1 MRLKKTM
8 PVLKFPSRE
17 QRQRAKQMKQVEKN
31 KRHDYDEGDA
41 VQKTLDE
48 LNNNIENLQFDMVN
62 FTNEGNA
69 WLDAQGD
76 EQQRSMS
83 RMNRVYQRRLLMMC
97 VSPLQDGIT
106 PGSLLTAASMF
117 IGLSLGNPDM
127 LRTMKTS
134 VGTVLNTAASEIES
148 RGGKLGDS
156 GVSKFLKKHG
166 DKYLRSANNG
176 RLPFTAETAALAHM
190 ALTREAYVEMR
201 DGKHVPEDVKLKY
214 EAAENTLHT
223 LMAQDEVSM
232 EDMRAYEKNFIGRMA
247 MKDIGVAQRYNEISY
262 DGVAPA
268 KARQVR
274 ETVYVKDKD
283 GNLKPE
289 GYYHE
294 VWNGEFVDAKGKNYT
309 GTMSLRE
316 PMSEDELA
324 NRIGVDMVHNFAHRC
339 VNELDGI
346 GETSKTTY
354 SSMLNALSD
363 SCGLDCGVD
372 VKNPTELYV
381 TEYNKYKQ
389 LFDCGKADGMS
400 GNQMFRTAVLGGAT
414 TELAVATKLIGAN
427 YMMPDKEAE
436 AEPEPEDGKGR
447 KSEIGMFFSHSAM
460 VLARELCDYEPEDV
474 EKAGIYE
481 RLSQQLT
488 DDAETYF
495 GVDIQHSNIAYDT
508 EGILKV
514 THSAAA
520 MFRKAGMS
528 KKEIEDKILEVQTTM
543 LGVQYAQYEDRGEN
557 NINDRRIGKRDDIAQ
572 TEATQSLK
580 RLVNAEKIKTF
591 SYDVEPKDAHIVK
604 ASDKVIE
611 QREND
616 DYNKR
621 VQSTFD
627 KFASVFS
634 DNKDTDEFER

>member
-8 PVLKFPSRE
+8 PILKFPSRE
-17 QRQRAKQMKQVEKN
+17 QRQREKQINQVEKN

-41 VQKTLDE
+41 IQKTLDE
-48 LNNNIENLQFDMVN
+48 LNNSIENLQFDMVN

-127 LRTMKTS
+127 LKTMKTS

-156 GVSKFLKKHG
+156 GISKFLKKHG

-247 MKDIGVAQRYNEISY
+247 MKDISVAQRYNEISY

-268 KARQVR
+268 KAKKVR
-274 ETVYVKDKD
+274 ETVYVKDED

-339 VNELDGI
+339 ANELDGT
-346 GETSKTTY
+346 GETS
-354 SSMLNALSD
+354 
-363 SCGLDCGVD
+363 
-372 VKNPTELYV
+372 
-381 TEYNKYKQ
+381 
-389 LFDCGKADGMS
+389 
-400 GNQMFRTAVLGGAT
+400 
-414 TELAVATKLIGAN
+414 
-427 YMMPDKEAE
+427 
-436 AEPEPEDGKGR
+436 
-447 KSEIGMFFSHSAM
+447 
-460 VLARELCDYEPEDV
+460 
-474 EKAGIYE
+474 
-481 RLSQQLT
+481 
-488 DDAETYF
+488 
-495 GVDIQHSNIAYDT
+495 
-508 EGILKV
+508 
-514 THSAAA
+514 
-520 MFRKAGMS
+520 
-528 KKEIEDKILEVQTTM
+528 
-543 LGVQYAQYEDRGEN
+543 
-557 NINDRRIGKRDDIAQ
+557 
-572 TEATQSLK
+572 
-580 RLVNAEKIKTF
+580 
-591 SYDVEPKDAHIVK
+591 
-604 ASDKVIE
+604 
-611 QREND
+611 
-616 DYNKR
+616 
-621 VQSTFD
+621 
-627 KFASVFS
+627 
-634 DNKDTDEFER
+634 

>member
-1 MRLKKTM
+1 MRLKRTK
-8 PVLKFPSRE
+8 PVIKLPTRE
-17 QRQRAKQMKQVEKN
+17 ERMRAKQMKQVEKN

-48 LNNNIENLQFDMVN
+48 LNRNIENLQFDMVN

-97 VSPLQDGIT
+97 ASPLQDGIT
-106 PGSLLTAASMF
+106 PSSLLTAASMF
-117 IGLSLGNPDM
+117 IGLSLGNPDIM
-127 LRTMKTS
+127 KTMKTS
-134 VGTVLNTAASEIES
+134 IGTVLNTAASEIDA
-148 RGGKLGDS
+148 RGGKLGES
-156 GVSKFLKKHG
+156 GISKFLKKHG
-166 DKYLRSANNG
+166 DAYLRSANNG

-190 ALTREAYVEMR
+190 ALTREAYDEMR

-214 EAAENTLHT
+214 EAAENTLHA

-232 EDMRAYEKNFIGRMA
+232 EDMRACEKNFIGRMA
-247 MKDIGVAQRYNEISY
+247 MKNIGVAQRYNEISY

-268 KARQVR
+268 KAKKVR
-274 ETVYVKDKD
+274 ETVYVKDED

-294 VWNGEFVDAKGKNYT
+294 VWNGDFVDAKGKDYT
-309 GTMSLRE
+309 GAMSLRE

-324 NRIGVDMVHNFAHRC
+324 NRIGVDMCYNFAHRC
-339 VNELDGI
+339 ANALDGI

-363 SCGLDCGVD
+363 SCGIDCSVD
-372 VKNPTELYV
+372 VENPTELYD

-400 GNQMFRTAVLGGAT
+400 GSQMFRTAVLGGAT
-414 TELAVATKLIGAN
+414 TELAIATKLIGAK
-427 YMMPDKEAE
+427 YMMSNEDAK
-436 AEPEPEDGKGR
+436 AEPKPEKGGR
-447 KSEIGMFFSHSAM
+447 KSEIGMFFAHSSM
-460 VLARELCDYEPEDV
+460 VLARELYDYAPEDV
-474 EKAGIYE
+474 EKAGGYE
-481 RLSQQLT
+481 RLSQTLIN
-488 DDAETYF
+488 DAETYF
-495 GVDIQHSNIAYDT
+495 GVDIQHSDIPSDT
-508 EGILKV
+508 EGILKA

-528 KKEIEDKILEVQTTM
+528 KKEIEDKIVALQTAM
-543 LGVQYAQYEDRGEN
+543 LGVQYEKYEDKGEFDEN
-557 NINDRRIGKRDDIAQ
+557 KMDIA
-572 TEATQSLK
+572 ARDSLAYQESMTTLK
-580 RLVNAEKIKTF
+580 SLVYAEKIKTF
-591 SYDVEPKDAHIVK
+591 SYDVEPKDVHLVK
-604 ASDKVIE
+604 SSDKVLE
-611 QREND
+611 KRAND
-616 DYNKR
+616 VYNNR

-627 KFASVFS
+627 KFTSVFS
-634 DNKDTDEFER
+634 DRDDTDEYEI

>member
-48 LNNNIENLQFDMVN
+48 LNNSIENLQFDMVN

-127 LRTMKTS
+127 LKTMKTS

-156 GVSKFLKKHG
+156 GISKFLRKHG

-268 KARQVR
+268 KAKKVR
-274 ETVYVKDKD
+274 ETVYVKDED

-309 GTMSLRE
+309 GNMSLRE

-339 VNELDGI
+339 ANELDGI

-363 SCGLDCGVD
+363 SCGLDCGVE
-372 VKNPTELYV
+372 VKNPTELYD

-427 YMMPDKEAE
+427 YMMSDKEAA
-436 AEPEPEDGKGR
+436 AEPEPPEGKGR

-474 EKAGIYE
+474 EKAGGYAL
-481 RLSQQLT
+481 LSQTLT
-488 DDAETYF
+488 HDAESYF
-495 GVDIQHSNIAYDT
+495 GFDIQNSNIPADT

-520 MFRKAGMS
+520 MCRKAGMS
-528 KKEIEDKILEVQTTM
+528 KAEIEHKILDVQKAM
-543 LGVQYAQYEDRGEN
+543 LGAQYEAYEYEGEN
-557 NINDRRIGKRDDIAQ
+557 REFINDIAARDGLAFQESGNIF
-572 TEATQSLK
+572 K
-580 RLVNAEKIKTF
+580 RLVDVEKIKTF

-604 ASDKVIE
+604 ADDKAIE
-611 QREND
+611 KRAND

-627 KFASVFS
+627 KFASVFGNH
-634 DNKDTDEFER
+634 DDTEYFER

>member
-48 LNNNIENLQFDMVN
+48 LNNSIENLQFDMVN

-127 LRTMKTS
+127 LKTMKTS

-156 GVSKFLKKHG
+156 GISKFLKKHG

-247 MKDIGVAQRYNEISY
+247 MKDICVAQRYNEISY

-274 ETVYVKDKD
+274 ETVYAKDED

-294 VWNGEFVDAKGKNYT
+294 VWNGEFVDAKGKEYT
-309 GTMSLRE
+309 GNMSLRE

-339 VNELDGI
+339 ANELDGI

-363 SCGLDCGVD
+363 SCGLDCGVE
-372 VKNPTELYV
+372 VKNPTELYD

-427 YMMPDKEAE
+427 YMMSDKEAE

-474 EKAGIYE
+474 EKAGGYAL
-481 RLSQQLT
+481 LSQTLT
-488 DDAETYF
+488 HDAESYF
-495 GVDIQHSNIAYDT
+495 GVDIQNSNIPADT

-514 THSAAA
+514 THSVAA

-528 KKEIEDKILEVQTTM
+528 KDEIEHKILDIQKSI
-543 LGVQYAQYEDRGEN
+543 LGFQYEMYEYEGEN
-557 NINDRRIGKRDDIAQ
+557 REFLNDIALRDGLAFQ
-572 TEATQSLK
+572 ESGNILKSL
-580 RLVNAEKIKTF
+580 VGAEKIKTF
-591 SYDVEPKDAHIVK
+591 NYDVEPKDAHLVK
-604 ASDKVIE
+604 ADDKVIE
-611 QREND
+611 KRAND

-634 DNKDTDEFER
+634 DNKDSDEFER

>member
-8 PVLKFPSRE
+8 PILKFPSRE

-48 LNNNIENLQFDMVN
+48 LNNSIENLQFDMVN

-106 PGSLLTAASMF
+106 PSSLLTAASMF

-127 LRTMKTS
+127 LKTMKTS

-156 GVSKFLKKHG
+156 GISKFLRKHG

-201 DGKHVPEDVKLKY
+201 DGKHVSEDVKLKY

-268 KARQVR
+268 KAKKVR
-274 ETVYVKDKD
+274 ETVYVKDED

-294 VWNGEFVDAKGKNYT
+294 VWNGEFVDAKGKEYT
-309 GTMSLRE
+309 GNMSLRE

-339 VNELDGI
+339 ANELDGI

-363 SCGLDCGVD
+363 SCGLDCGVE
-372 VKNPTELYV
+372 VKNPTELYD
-381 TEYNKYKQ
+381 TEYNTYKQ

-414 TELAVATKLIGAN
+414 TELAVATKLIGSN

-436 AEPEPEDGKGR
+436 AEPEPPEGKGR

-474 EKAGIYE
+474 EKAGGYAL
-481 RLSQQLT
+481 LSQTLT
-488 DDAETYF
+488 HDAESYF
-495 GVDIQHSNIAYDT
+495 GVDIQNSNIPADI

-520 MFRKAGMS
+520 MFRKVGMS
-528 KKEIEDKILEVQTTM
+528 KDEIEHKILDVQKSI
-543 LGVQYAQYEDRGEN
+543 LGFQYEMYEYEGEN
-557 NINDRRIGKRDDIAQ
+557 REFLNDIALRDGLAFQ
-572 TEATQSLK
+572 ESGNILKSL
-580 RLVNAEKIKTF
+580 VGAEKIKTV
-591 SYDVEPKDAHIVK
+591 SYDVEPKDAHLVK
-604 ASDKVIE
+604 ADDKVIE
-611 QREND
+611 KRAND

-634 DNKDTDEFER
+634 DHKDTDEFER

>member
-8 PVLKFPSRE
+8 PVIKFPSRE

-48 LNNNIENLQFDMVN
+48 LNNSIENLQFDMVN

-106 PGSLLTAASMF
+106 PSSLLTAASMF

-127 LRTMKTS
+127 LKTMKTS

-148 RGGKLGDS
+148 RGGKPGDS
-156 GVSKFLKKHG
+156 GISKFLKKHG

-201 DGKHVPEDVKLKY
+201 DRKHVPEDVKLKY

-274 ETVYVKDKD
+274 ETVYVKDED

-309 GTMSLRE
+309 GNMSLRE
-316 PMSEDELA
+316 LMNL
-324 NRIGVDMVHNFAHRC
+324 MVLVRP
-339 VNELDGI
+339 L
-346 GETSKTTY
+346 
-354 SSMLNALSD
+354 
-363 SCGLDCGVD
+363 
-372 VKNPTELYV
+372 
-381 TEYNKYKQ
+381 KQ
-389 LFDCGKADGMS
+389 LIVQCLM
-400 GNQMFRTAVLGGAT
+400 LC
-414 TELAVATKLIGAN
+414 LI
-427 YMMPDKEAE
+427 
-436 AEPEPEDGKGR
+436 
-447 KSEIGMFFSHSAM
+447 H
-460 VLARELCDYEPEDV
+460 
-474 EKAGIYE
+474 
-481 RLSQQLT
+481 
-488 DDAETYF
+488 
-495 GVDIQHSNIAYDT
+495 VDLIAA
-508 EGILKV
+508 L
-514 THSAAA
+514 
-520 MFRKAGMS
+520 R
-528 KKEIEDKILEVQTTM
+528 
-543 LGVQYAQYEDRGEN
+543 
-557 NINDRRIGKRDDIAQ
+557 
-572 TEATQSLK
+572 
-580 RLVNAEKIKTF
+580 
-591 SYDVEPKDAHIVK
+591 
-604 ASDKVIE
+604 
-611 QREND
+611 
-616 DYNKR
+616 
-621 VQSTFD
+621 
-627 KFASVFS
+627 
-634 DNKDTDEFER
+634 

>member
-48 LNNNIENLQFDMVN
+48 LNNSIENLQFDMVN

-106 PGSLLTAASMF
+106 PSSLLTAASMF

-127 LRTMKTS
+127 LKTMKTS
-134 VGTVLNTAASEIES
+134 VGTVLNTAALEIES

-156 GVSKFLKKHG
+156 GISKFLKKHG

-268 KARQVR
+268 KAKKVR
-274 ETVYVKDKD
+274 ETVYVRDED

-339 VNELDGI
+339 ANELDGI

-363 SCGLDCGVD
+363 SCGLDCGVE
-372 VKNPTELYV
+372 VKNPTELYD

-474 EKAGIYE
+474 EKAGGYAL
-481 RLSQQLT
+481 LSQTLT
-488 DDAETYF
+488 HDAESYF
-495 GVDIQHSNIAYDT
+495 GVDIQNSNIPADT

-528 KKEIEDKILEVQTTM
+528 KDEIEHKILDVQKSI
-543 LGVQYAQYEDRGEN
+543 LGSQYEMYEYEGEN
-557 NINDRRIGKRDDIAQ
+557 SEFLNDIALRDGLAFQ
-572 TEATQSLK
+572 ESGNILKSL
-580 RLVNAEKIKTF
+580 VGAEKIKTF
-591 SYDVEPKDAHIVK
+591 SYNVEPKDVHLVK
-604 ASDKVIE
+604 ADDKVIE
-611 QREND
+611 KRAND

-634 DNKDTDEFER
+634 DHKDSDEFER

>member
-1 MRLKKTM
+1 MRLKRTK
-8 PVLKFPSRE
+8 PVIKLPTRE
-17 QRQRAKQMKQVEKN
+17 ARMRAKQMKQVEKN

-48 LNNNIENLQFDMVN
+48 LNRNIENLQFDMVN

-97 VSPLQDGIT
+97 ASPLQDGIT
-106 PGSLLTAASMF
+106 PSSLLTAASMF
-117 IGLSLGNPDM
+117 IGLSLGNPDIM
-127 LRTMKTS
+127 KTMKTS
-134 VGTVLNTAASEIES
+134 IGTVLNTAASEIDA
-148 RGGKLGDS
+148 RGGKLGES
-156 GVSKFLKKHG
+156 GISKFLKKHG
-166 DKYLRSANNG
+166 DAYLRSANNG

-190 ALTREAYVEMR
+190 ALTREAYDEMR

-214 EAAENTLHT
+214 EAAENTLHA

-232 EDMRAYEKNFIGRMA
+232 EDMRACEKNFIGRMA
-247 MKDIGVAQRYNEISY
+247 MKNIGVAQRYNEISY

-268 KARQVR
+268 KAKKVR
-274 ETVYVKDKD
+274 ETVYVKDED

-294 VWNGEFVDAKGKNYT
+294 VWNGDFVDAKGKDYT
-309 GTMSLRE
+309 GGMSLRE

-324 NRIGVDMVHNFAHRC
+324 NRIGVDMCYNFAHRC
-339 VNELDGI
+339 ANALDGI

-363 SCGLDCGVD
+363 SCGIDCSVD
-372 VKNPTELYV
+372 VENPTELYD

-400 GNQMFRTAVLGGAT
+400 GSQMFRTAVLGGAT
-414 TELAVATKLIGAN
+414 TELAIATKLIGAK
-427 YMMPDKEAE
+427 YMMSNEDAK
-436 AEPEPEDGKGR
+436 AEPKPEKGGR
-447 KSEIGMFFSHSAM
+447 KSEIGMFFAHSSM
-460 VLARELCDYEPEDV
+460 VLARELYDYAPEDV
-474 EKAGIYE
+474 EKAGGYE
-481 RLSQQLT
+481 RLSQTLIN
-488 DDAETYF
+488 DAETYF
-495 GVDIQHSNIAYDT
+495 GVDIQHSDIPSDT
-508 EGILKV
+508 EGILKA

-528 KKEIEDKILEVQTTM
+528 KKEIEDKIVALQTAM
-543 LGVQYAQYEDRGEN
+543 LGVQYEKYEDKGEFDEN
-557 NINDRRIGKRDDIAQ
+557 KMDIA
-572 TEATQSLK
+572 ARDSLAYQESMTTLK
-580 RLVNAEKIKTF
+580 SLVYAEKIKTF
-591 SYDVEPKDAHIVK
+591 SYDVEPKDVHLVK
-604 ASDKVIE
+604 SSDKVLE
-611 QREND
+611 KRAND
-616 DYNKR
+616 VYNNR

-627 KFASVFS
+627 KFTSVFS
-634 DNKDTDEFER
+634 DRDDTDEYEI

>member
-17 QRQRAKQMKQVEKN
+17 QRQRVKQMKQVEKN

-48 LNNNIENLQFDMVN
+48 LNNSIENLQFDMVN

-127 LRTMKTS
+127 LKTMKTS

-156 GVSKFLKKHG
+156 GISKFLKKHG

-247 MKDIGVAQRYNEISY
+247 MKDISVAQRYNEISY

-274 ETVYVKDKD
+274 ETVYVKDED

-294 VWNGEFVDAKGKNYT
+294 VWNGEFVDTKGKNYT
-309 GTMSLRE
+309 GNMSLRE

-339 VNELDGI
+339 ANELDGI

-363 SCGLDCGVD
+363 SCGLDCGVE
-372 VKNPTELYV
+372 VKNPTELYD

-400 GNQMFRTAVLGGAT
+400 DNQMFRTAVLGGAT

-474 EKAGIYE
+474 EKAGGYAL
-481 RLSQQLT
+481 LSQTLT
-488 DDAETYF
+488 HDVESYF
-495 GVDIQHSNIAYDT
+495 GVDIQNSNIPADT
-508 EGILKV
+508 EGILKA

-528 KKEIEDKILEVQTTM
+528 KGEIEHKILDVQKAM
-543 LGVQYAQYEDRGEN
+543 LGAQYEVYEYEGEN
-557 NINDRRIGKRDDIAQ
+557 SEFINDIAARDGLAFQESGNI
-572 TEATQSLK
+572 LK
-580 RLVNAEKIKTF
+580 RLADAEKIKTV

-604 ASDKVIE
+604 ADDKVIE
-611 QREND
+611 KRAND

-634 DNKDTDEFER
+634 DHKDTDEFER

>member
-31 KRHDYDEGDA
+31 KRHDYDEGED

-48 LNNNIENLQFDMVN
+48 LNRNIENLQFDMVN

-97 VSPLQDGIT
+97 VSPLQDGIS
-106 PGSLLTAASMF
+106 PSSLLTAASMF

-127 LRTMKTS
+127 MKTMKTS
-134 VGTVLNTAASEIES
+134 VGTILNTAASEIEA
-148 RGGKLGDS
+148 RGGKLGES
-156 GVSKFLKKHG
+156 GISKFLKKHG
-166 DKYLRSANNG
+166 DNYLRSANNG

-190 ALTREAYVEMR
+190 ALTREAYDEMR
-201 DGKHVPEDVKLKY
+201 DGKHSPEAVKIKY
-214 EAAENTLHT
+214 EAAENTLRT

-247 MKDIGVAQRYNEISY
+247 MKNIGVAQRYNEISY

-268 KARQVR
+268 KAKKVR
-274 ETVYVKDKD
+274 ETVYVKDD
-283 GNLKPE
+283 NGDYKPQ
-289 GYYHE
+289 GYDHY

-309 GTMSLRE
+309 GDMSLRE
-316 PMSEDELA
+316 PMGEDELA
-324 NRIGVDMVHNFAHRC
+324 NRIGVDMCHNFVHRC
-339 VNELDGI
+339 ANALDGI

-354 SSMLNALSD
+354 SSMLNALSA
-363 SCGLDCGVD
+363 SCGIDCSVE
-372 VKNPTELYV
+372 VKNPTELYE

-414 TELAVATKLIGAN
+414 TELAAATKLIGAK
-427 YMMPDKEAE
+427 YMMSDDEVKV
-436 AEPEPEDGKGR
+436 EPEPPEGKGR
-447 KSEIGMFFSHSAM
+447 KSEIGMFFAHSSM
-460 VLARELCDYEPEDV
+460 VLARELYDYAPEDV
-474 EKAGIYE
+474 EKAGGYE
-481 RLSQQLT
+481 RLSQTLIS
-488 DDAETYF
+488 DAETYF
-495 GVDIQHSNIAYDT
+495 GVDIQHSDIPSDT
-508 EGILKV
+508 EGILKA
-514 THSAAA
+514 THSVAA

-528 KKEIEDKILEVQTTM
+528 KKEIEDKILDVQKAM
-543 LGVQYAQYEDRGEN
+543 LGAQYEKYEDRGEN
-557 NINDRRIGKRDDIAQ
+557 DEYVNDIAARDGLAY
-572 TEATQSLK
+572 TESGNILKSL
-580 RLVNAEKIKTF
+580 VGVEKIKTF
-591 SYDVEPKDAHIVK
+591 SYDVEPKDAHLVK

-611 QREND
+611 KRAND
-616 DYNKR
+616 EYNKR

-627 KFASVFS
+627 KFASVFG
-634 DNKDTDEFER
+634 DRDDIEDFER

>member
-8 PVLKFPSRE
+8 SVLKFPSRE
-17 QRQRAKQMKQVEKN
+17 QRQRAKQMNQVEKN

-48 LNNNIENLQFDMVN
+48 LNNSIENLQFDMVN

-106 PGSLLTAASMF
+106 PSSLLTAASMF

-127 LRTMKTS
+127 LKTMKTS

-156 GVSKFLKKHG
+156 GISKFLKKHG

-247 MKDIGVAQRYNEISY
+247 MKDISVAQRYNEISY

-268 KARQVR
+268 KAKKVR
-274 ETVYVKDKD
+274 ETVYVKDED

-294 VWNGEFVDAKGKNYT
+294 VWNGEFVDVKGKNYT

-339 VNELDGI
+339 ANELDGI

-363 SCGLDCGVD
+363 SCGLDCGVE
-372 VKNPTELYV
+372 VKNPTELYD

-436 AEPEPEDGKGR
+436 AEPEPPEGKGR
-447 KSEIGMFFSHSAM
+447 RSEIGMFFSHSAM

-474 EKAGIYE
+474 EKAGGYAL
-481 RLSQQLT
+481 LSQTLT
-488 DDAETYF
+488 HDAESYF
-495 GVDIQHSNIAYDT
+495 GVDIQNSNIPADT

-514 THSAAA
+514 THSVAA

-528 KKEIEDKILEVQTTM
+528 KDEIEQKILDVQKAM
-543 LGVQYAQYEDRGEN
+543 LGAQYEAYEYEGEN
-557 NINDRRIGKRDDIAQ
+557 REFINDIAARDGLAFQESGNI
-572 TEATQSLK
+572 LK
-580 RLVNAEKIKTF
+580 RLADAEKIKTF
-591 SYDVEPKDAHIVK
+591 SYDVEPKDVHLVK
-604 ASDKVIE
+604 ADDKVIE
-611 QREND
+611 KRAND
-616 DYNKR
+616 AYNKR

-634 DNKDTDEFER
+634 DYKDSDEFER

>member
-17 QRQRAKQMKQVEKN
+17 QRQLAKQMKQVEKN

-48 LNNNIENLQFDMVN
+48 LNNSIENLQFDMVN

-106 PGSLLTAASMF
+106 SSSLLTAASMF

-127 LRTMKTS
+127 LKTMKTS

-156 GVSKFLKKHG
+156 GISKFLRKHG

-274 ETVYVKDKD
+274 ETVYVKDED

-309 GTMSLRE
+309 GNMSLRE

-339 VNELDGI
+339 ANELDGI

-363 SCGLDCGVD
+363 SCGLDCGVE
-372 VKNPTELYV
+372 VKNSTELYD

-427 YMMPDKEAE
+427 YMMPDKEAA
-436 AEPEPEDGKGR
+436 AEPEPPEGKGR

-460 VLARELCDYEPEDV
+460 VFARELCDYEPEDV
-474 EKAGIYE
+474 EKAGGYAL
-481 RLSQQLT
+481 LSQTLT
-488 DDAETYF
+488 HDAESYF
-495 GVDIQHSNIAYDT
+495 GVDIQNSNIPADT

-514 THSAAA
+514 THSVAA

-528 KKEIEDKILEVQTTM
+528 KDEIEHKILDVQKSI
-543 LGVQYAQYEDRGEN
+543 LGFQYEMYEYEGEN
-557 NINDRRIGKRDDIAQ
+557 REFMNDIAARDGLAFQ
-572 TEATQSLK
+572 ESGNILKSL
-580 RLVNAEKIKTF
+580 VSAEKIKTF
-591 SYDVEPKDAHIVK
+591 SYDVEPKDVHLVK
-604 ASDKVIE
+604 ADDKVIE
-611 QREND
+611 KREND

-634 DNKDTDEFER
+634 DHKDTDEFER

>member
-1 MRLKKTM
+1 MRLKKTI

-48 LNNNIENLQFDMVN
+48 LNNSIENLQFDMVN

-106 PGSLLTAASMF
+106 PSSLLTAASMF

-127 LRTMKTS
+127 LKTMKTS
-134 VGTVLNTAASEIES
+134 VGTVLNTASSEIES

-156 GVSKFLKKHG
+156 GISKFLKKHG

-247 MKDIGVAQRYNEISY
+247 MKDISVAQRYNEISY

-268 KARQVR
+268 KAKKVR

-309 GTMSLRE
+309 GNMSLRE

-339 VNELDGI
+339 ANELDGI

-363 SCGLDCGVD
+363 SCGLDCGVE
-372 VKNPTELYV
+372 VKNPTELYD

-427 YMMPDKEAE
+427 YMMSDKEAA

-474 EKAGIYE
+474 EKAGGYAL
-481 RLSQQLT
+481 LSQTLT
-488 DDAETYF
+488 HDAESYF
-495 GVDIQHSNIAYDT
+495 GVDIQNSNIPADT

-514 THSAAA
+514 THSVAA

-528 KKEIEDKILEVQTTM
+528 KDEIEHKILDVQKSI
-543 LGVQYAQYEDRGEN
+543 LGSQYEMYEYEGEN
-557 NINDRRIGKRDDIAQ
+557 REFLNDIALRDGLAFQ
-572 TEATQSLK
+572 ESGNILKSL
-580 RLVNAEKIKTF
+580 VGAEKIKTF
-591 SYDVEPKDAHIVK
+591 SYDVESKDVHLVK
-604 ASDKVIE
+604 ADDKVIE
-611 QREND
+611 KRAND

-634 DNKDTDEFER
+634 DHEDSDEFER